1 MKKIH
6 YKINQVIEFI
16 TSPISDLFRYLKCS
30 ENSIIEEMVEF
41 TPILNKYIKKSSNQ
55 RRSIYLELPG
65 SGIIKIERC
74 YKKEDID
81 CKYEDI
87 DKVWLSYGTK
97 IGNYMIDFH
106 KYSRFDNV
114 EHVCEYII
122 ETNRFLIDEIRDYKI
137 DKLINEI

>member
-16 TSPISDLFRYLKCS
+16 TSPISDMFRYLKCRDI
-30 ENSIIEEMVEF
+30 SIIEEMREF
-41 TPILNKYIKKSSNQ
+41 MPILHKYVKKSSDQ

-65 SGIIKIERC
+65 SRIIKIERC
-74 YKKEDID
+74 YLKEDFD

-87 DKVWLSYGTK
+87 NKVWLSYGTK
-97 IGNYMIDFH
+97 MGNYFIHFY

-114 EHVCEYII
+114 EHVCEFIV
-122 ETNRFLIDEIRDYKI
+122 ETNKFLINDIRDYKI